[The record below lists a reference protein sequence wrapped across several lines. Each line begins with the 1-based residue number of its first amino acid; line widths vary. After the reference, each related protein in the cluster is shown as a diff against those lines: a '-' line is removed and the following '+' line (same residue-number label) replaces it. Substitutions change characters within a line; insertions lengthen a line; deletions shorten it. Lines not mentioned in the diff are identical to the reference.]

1 MARSSGAAPGA
12 ARSRA
17 VFQAFPGPGDPGRNI
32 PRGRGTS
39 MPEKFPKAL
48 EIAIL
53 VTFIFLNTKKREC
66 LERSKI
72 QKRHC
77 SIIPFISC
85 RSTQSSREGGPGER
99 LIEGKG
105 FPLGDEKV
113 LELDSGTGDPI
124 SCVYLMPPNGTL

>member
-1 MARSSGAAPGA
+1 
-12 ARSRA
+12 
-17 VFQAFPGPGDPGRNI
+17 
-32 PRGRGTS
+32 

-85 RSTQSSREGGPGER
+85 RSTQSSRDEGPGER
-99 LIEGKG
+99 LIGG
-105 FPLGDEKV
+105 LGDEKV